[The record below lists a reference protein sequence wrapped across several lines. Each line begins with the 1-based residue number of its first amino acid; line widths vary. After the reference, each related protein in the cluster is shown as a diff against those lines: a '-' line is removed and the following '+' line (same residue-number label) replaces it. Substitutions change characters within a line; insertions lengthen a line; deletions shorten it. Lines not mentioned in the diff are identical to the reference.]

1 MASKSMDVRMA
12 QLAEFEKKLEWR
24 LKYLTQKGVGSEKIQ
39 NDSIVKSLKS
49 KIRESKARMAAIE
62 KLVKQTEKLAEV
74 KKQKINIIVEPTEE
88 MKVAAIK
95 ATGEEKLEEE
105 KSKKKTVKAV
115 KEIKKE
121 SPDKQEKKTK
131 EPKKS
136 ESDSDEAAPKKP
148 KKQTSEGDGKS
159 PQKRTVKKKEE
170 VQ

>member
-1 MASKSMDVRMA
+1 
-12 QLAEFEKKLEWR
+12 
-24 LKYLTQKGVGSEKIQ
+24 LKNWS
-39 NDSIVKSLKS
+39 S
-49 KIRESKARMAAIE
+49 RPR
-62 KLVKQTEKLAEV
+62 KLAEV

-88 MKVAAIK
+88 MKVAAIE
-95 ATGEEKLEEE
+95 ATGEERLEEE